1 MRRWFSLTSTVEKGI
16 LIEVVQ
22 GSTAFSIV
30 CVCSRNKSVN
40 NWRWVVKQWAVVL
53 AVLAVLPT
61 ASWAGLH
68 SFPSETSTVVGSVGA
83 IAGEQIGYF
92 WSVARGDRVVQTFA
106 DPLASVDRAIFD
118 FAVPYNVLGAGNVVE
133 WDILINSTLVG
144 DFTIVPD
151 FIGPVHLD
159 LSFAPIANIGGDYTV
174 AFVVT
179 NEVPDGGGSHTLGYA
194 GNWRHTVELLNTGAA
209 VPVPGAVVLA
219 GLGSG
224 LVGWL
229 RRRRSL

>member
-1 MRRWFSLTSTVEKGI
+1 M
-16 LIEVVQ
+16 
-22 GSTAFSIV
+22 
-30 CVCSRNKSVN
+30 
-40 NWRWVVKQWAVVL
+40 KQWAVVL

-83 IAGEQIGYF
+83 IDGEQIGYF
-92 WSVARGDRVVQTFA
+92 WSVDRGDRVVQTFA

-118 FAVPYNVLGAGNVVE
+118 FAVPYNVLGVALAVE
-133 WDILINSTLVG
+133 WDILINSTSVG
-144 DFTIVPD
+144 DFTIASG
-151 FIGPVHLD
+151 FTGPVHLD

-179 NEVPDGGGSHTLGYA
+179 NEVPGGGGSHTLGYA
-194 GNWRHTVELLNTGAA
+194 GNWLHSVELLSTGAA